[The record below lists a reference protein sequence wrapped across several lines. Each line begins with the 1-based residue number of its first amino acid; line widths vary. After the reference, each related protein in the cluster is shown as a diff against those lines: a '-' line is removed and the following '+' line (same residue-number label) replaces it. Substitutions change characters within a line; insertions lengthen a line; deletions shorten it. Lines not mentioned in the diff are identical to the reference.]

1 MRAAALAAGL
11 LVAQATLAC
20 GYCVEDKIAAAYDHA
35 VVVHAMDARH
45 KVAFLSLGG
54 APLGSQ
60 ARTLARAVEGIAGV
74 DRGTVRVSLEGGA
87 ASFAFDPSRY
97 PVNTIVDSIQKKL
110 AAKGAEVSLLRV
122 VGD

>member
-1 MRAAALAAGL
+1 MRAAALVAGL

-35 VVVHAMDARH
+35 VVVRAVDARH
-45 KVAFLSLGG
+45 KVAFLSLEG
-54 APLGSQ
+54 APHGSQ

-87 ASFAFDPSRY
+87 ASFAFDPSRH

-110 AAKGAEVSLLRV
+110 AAKGAQVSLLRV